1 MTSVIKD
8 WQVLNEKIQA
18 ELERY
23 NGFTTWLTRGEL
35 QKLAETSLPSLLDEI
50 ETLQFENEFLK
61 GCYKMERER
70 SLWYRIKETIEAT
83 KARVSKTVLSVITRF

>member
-8 WQVLNEKIQA
+8 WQTLNEKIQN

-35 QKLAETSLPSLLDEI
+35 QKLAETSLSPLLKEI
-50 ETLQFENEFLK
+50 ETLQFEYEFLK

-70 SLWYRIKETIEAT
+70 SLWDRVVTTT
-83 KARVSKTVLSVITRF
+83 KARVAKIILSVITRF